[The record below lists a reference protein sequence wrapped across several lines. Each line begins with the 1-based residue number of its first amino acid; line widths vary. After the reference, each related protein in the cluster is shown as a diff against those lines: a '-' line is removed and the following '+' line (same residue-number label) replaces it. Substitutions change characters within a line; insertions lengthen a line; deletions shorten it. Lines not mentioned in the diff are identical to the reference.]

1 MLTKEKVDKTIR
13 NLPDSFS
20 LDELVEKLIFIEKI
34 EEGYQQSENGKVV
47 TNEEVKLAIDSA
59 RKMSENT
66 I

>member
-20 LDELVEKLIFIEKI
+20 LDELVGKLIFIEKI

>member
-1 MLTKEKVDKTIR
+1 MLTKEKVDKTIL